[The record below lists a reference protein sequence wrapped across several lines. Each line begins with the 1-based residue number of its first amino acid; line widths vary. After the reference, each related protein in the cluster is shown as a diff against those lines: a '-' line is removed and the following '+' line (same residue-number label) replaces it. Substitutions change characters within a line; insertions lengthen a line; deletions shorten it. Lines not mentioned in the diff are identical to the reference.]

1 MSVGTT
7 AAAPATTQV
16 RGRRGPGRA
25 PGASSG
31 LLFWAPA
38 ALLIGVWMIYPALAT
53 VYRSFFDSSGSSF
66 VGLANYSQIF
76 SDSRIVT
83 TLKNNAIWVI
93 VFPALVTGLGV
104 LFAVLL
110 ERVRYR
116 LVLRTI
122 LFMPM
127 AISLLASGVIWR
139 IVYQPDPSV
148 GILNASVASVADR
161 VNPPGLYPGARPSLP
176 GHFVDASGAWRLSS
190 PLAPGETALIGLV
203 GFPATAL
210 PSGTVQAQAPAP
222 AAGAITGTV
231 WRDFTPGGG
240 HPGVVDPGERGMPGV
255 HLDLVDSSGSVA
267 ATATSGNDGTFAFTG
282 LSGSAYSVQADASSF
297 RVPFRGVDFL
307 GHASVLGHDVGLTT
321 PAIIVAAIWVWVG
334 FATVTMS
341 AGLATLPRD
350 TLEAARIDGSSEFQ
364 IFRNVTVPLLAPIM
378 MVTFIT
384 LTINA
389 LKIFDLVLAITP
401 GPSLPDANVI
411 ALEMYLV
418 SFTGLGNQGLGSSLA
433 VLLFILILPVMVFQ
447 VRRFR
452 RSVA

>member
-1 MSVGTT
+1 MSVGTAVGT
-7 AAAPATTQV
+7 SARV
-16 RGRRGPGRA
+16 RASRGPGRA
-25 PGASSG
+25 PGASSAAM
-31 LLFWAPA
+31 FWLPA
-38 ALLIGVWMIYPALAT
+38 AILIGVWMLYPAVAT
-53 VYRSFFDSSGSSF
+53 VYRSFFDSAGSNF
-66 VGLANYSQIF
+66 IGLDNYSQIF
-76 SDSRIVT
+76 RNSRIVT
-83 TLKNNAIWVI
+83 TLENNAVWVI
-93 VFPALVTGLGV
+93 VFPALVTALGV

-110 ERVRYR
+110 ERVQYR
-116 LVLRTI
+116 LALRTI

-139 IVYQPDPSV
+139 IVYQPDPKV
-148 GILNASVASVADR
+148 GILNAGIASVSDR
-161 VNPPGLYPGARPSLP
+161 IGPPGAYQGARPSQPTLFANP
-176 GHFVDASGAWRLSS
+176 DGAWRLNSEVS
-190 PLAPGETALIGLV
+190 PGDIAKIGLIG
-203 GFPATAL
+203 FPVSEL
-210 PSGTVQAQAPAP
+210 PSDARQAVTPTA
-222 AAGAITGTV
+222 AAGEVDGVV
-231 WRDFTPGGG
+231 WRDFTAGGG
-240 HPGVVDPGERGMPGV
+240 SPGAVDPGEKGIPKIR
-255 HLDLVDSSGSVA
+255 LDLVDGSGNIA
-267 ATATSGNDGTFAFTG
+267 GTTTSGADGRFAFTNVKAA
-282 LSGSAYSVQADASSF
+282 AYHVQADSVNF
-297 RVPFRGVDFL
+297 RPAFSGIDFL
-307 GHASVLGHDVGLTT
+307 GHARIFGRDIALVT

-364 IFRNVTVPLLAPIM
+364 IFKNVTVPLLAPLM

-433 VLLFILILPVMVFQ
+433 VLLFILMLPVMAFQ

-452 RSVA
+452 AQQQA